1 MHISSEDR
9 KLSGRAKAGAGA
21 ATAATTTAHR
31 MRRKRQLAQVPPTN
45 FAIANPNQLPQLDA
59 VIIRNLTYEVGSGSK
74 RKTILN
80 GVNLTV
86 PEGSM

>member
-1 MHISSEDR
+1 MHEFPSSKTQEPTQQQ
-9 KLSGRAKAGAGA
+9 RA
-21 ATAATTTAHR
+21 R
-31 MRRKRQLAQVPPTN
+31 MRRQKQQQLGQLPSTS

-59 VIIRNLTYEVGSGSK
+59 VIIRNLTYEVGRGSK

-80 GVNLTV
+80 KINLTV